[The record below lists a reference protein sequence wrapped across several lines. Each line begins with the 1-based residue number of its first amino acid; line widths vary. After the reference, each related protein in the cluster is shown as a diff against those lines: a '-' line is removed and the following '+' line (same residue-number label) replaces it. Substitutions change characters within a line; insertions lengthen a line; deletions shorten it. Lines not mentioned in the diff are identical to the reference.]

1 MDLETGLYYQSAG
14 YIDLRKM
21 HVTFLIS
28 AYIIKKSFVSLQTR
42 KNSSHCGER
51 IIEMILVFGGTTEG
65 RKAVE
70 VLEEGGSPY
79 FYSTKTGEQDIT
91 LHHGQRIDGA
101 LDDEAMRTFCQ
112 EHSIRLIVDAA
123 HPFAS
128 QLHQTIASVAETL
141 VIPVVRYERIYPPRD
156 PEITWIDNYSQIPR
170 DIHSLLATTGVQ
182 SIAKLKPLETEGIKV
197 YYRILNRESSMALA
211 LKQGAKPE
219 QLCYFED
226 PKDIPIQAN
235 AILLKESGVSGG
247 FPKKVEAAKAR
258 GMRVIA
264 LKKPEIPQSLIQVN
278 GPYGL
283 RRAVE
288 KLLPEFYPLHSGLT
302 TGTCATAAAV
312 AATLRLTKGEMPDEV
327 PVVLPNGE
335 TIMVAVGYGDDHAYC
350 IKEAGDD
357 PDVTNGLEIRASVN
371 QGDRSRDS
379 VQNHGPVPL
388 IHGGEGVGTFT
399 LPGFDYPPGEAAINK
414 APREMIRQNL
424 EQFNMPLKVTVSVP
438 QGAEIARRTFNPRL
452 GIEGGISIIG
462 VSGIVK
468 PFSEEAFIES
478 IRKCMTV
485 AQASGTDR
493 VVINSG
499 GKSERFVKALYPHL
513 PQQAFVE
520 YGNYIGET
528 LKIAHE
534 LGIKNVTLGVMLGKA
549 VKLAAGHLDTH
560 SRKTTMDKAFI
571 KQMLEESG
579 CDIDISNITLAR
591 ELWAMIPSDKV
602 KTFASTIIQHCAG
615 HCQPLLPN
623 GTLTILLIDDDGII
637 YQ

>member
-1 MDLETGLYYQSAG
+1 
-14 YIDLRKM
+14 
-21 HVTFLIS
+21 
-28 AYIIKKSFVSLQTR
+28 
-42 KNSSHCGER
+42 
-51 IIEMILVFGGTTEG
+51 MILVFGGTTEG

-70 VLEEGGSPY
+70 VLEEGGSTY

-101 LDDEAMRTFCQ
+101 LDAEAMQTFCR
-112 EHSIRLIVDAA
+112 EHDIRLIVDAA

-128 QLHQTIASVAETL
+128 QLHQTIAQVSESLNVPT
-141 VIPVVRYERIYPPRD
+141 IRYERIYPKRD
-156 PEITWIDNYSQIPR
+156 SEITWINDYSQIPN

-182 SIAKLKPLETEGIKV
+182 SISKLKPLEAAGIKV
-197 YYRILNRESSMALA
+197 FYRILNRESSIALA
-211 LKQGAKPE
+211 QKQGASPE
-219 QLCYFED
+219 QLCYYED
-226 PKDIPIQAN
+226 PKDVSVEAD
-235 AILLKESGVSGG
+235 AILLKESGLSGG
-247 FPKKVEAAKAR
+247 FLEKVDAAKAR
-258 GMRVIA
+258 GMRIIA
-264 LKKPEIPQSLIQVN
+264 LKRPQTPEIFTIVN

-283 RRAVE
+283 RRMVE

-312 AATLRLTKGEMPDEV
+312 AQTLRLKKGEMPDEV

-335 TIMVAVGYGDDHAYC
+335 SINVSVGYRDNYAFC

-357 PDVTNGLEIRASVN
+357 PDVTDGIEVRASITLEHRDTET
-371 QGDRSRDS
+371 QG
-379 VQNHGPVPL
+379 V
-388 IHGGEGVGTFT
+388 IIKGGEGVGRFT

-424 EQFNMPLKVTVSVP
+424 ERLCISESLCSNYIIVTISVP
-438 QGAEIARRTFNPRL
+438 QGDEISRRTFNPRL

-468 PFSEEAFIES
+468 PFSEEAFIDS

-485 AQASGTDR
+485 AKASGSER

-499 GKSERFVKALYPHL
+499 GKSERFVKALYPTL

-534 LGIKNVTLGVMLGKA
+534 LNLPNITLGVMLGKA

-560 SRKTTMDKAFI
+560 SKRSTMDKTFI
-571 KQMLEESG
+571 SEMLHEAN
-579 CDIDISNITLAR
+579 INLDISHITLAR
-591 ELWAMIPSDKV
+591 EIWERLSPEKQQD
-602 KTFASTIIQHCAG
+602 FANVVISHCATY
-615 HCQPLLPN
+615 CKPLLPK
-623 GTLTILLIDDDGII
+623 GELTILLIADDGTILPRS
-637 YQ
+637 QVHQQEPSQN

>member
-1 MDLETGLYYQSAG
+1 
-14 YIDLRKM
+14 
-21 HVTFLIS
+21 
-28 AYIIKKSFVSLQTR
+28 
-42 KNSSHCGER
+42 
-51 IIEMILVFGGTTEG
+51 MILVFGGTTEG

-70 VLEEGGSPY
+70 VLEEGGSTY

-101 LDDEAMRTFCQ
+101 LDAEAMQTFCR
-112 EHSIRLIVDAA
+112 EHDIRIIVDAA

-128 QLHQTIASVAETL
+128 QLHQTIAQVSESLNVPT
-141 VIPVVRYERIYPPRD
+141 IRYERIYPKRD
-156 PEITWIDNYSQIPR
+156 SEITWINDYSQIPN

-182 SIAKLKPLETEGIKV
+182 SISKLKPLEAAGIKV
-197 YYRILNRESSMALA
+197 FYRILNRESSIALA
-211 LKQGAKPE
+211 QKQGASPE
-219 QLCYFED
+219 QLCYYED
-226 PKDIPIQAN
+226 PKDVSVEAD
-235 AILLKESGVSGG
+235 AILLKESGLSGG
-247 FPKKVEAAKAR
+247 FQEKVDAAKAR
-258 GMRVIA
+258 GMRIIA
-264 LKKPEIPQSLIQVN
+264 LKRPQTPEIFTIVN

-283 RRAVE
+283 RRMVE

-312 AATLRLTKGEMPDEV
+312 AQTLRLKKGEMPDEV

-335 TIMVAVGYGDDHAYC
+335 TINVSVGYGDNYAFC

-357 PDVTNGLEIRASVN
+357 PDVTDGIEVRASITLEH
-371 QGDRSRDS
+371 RDTET
-379 VQNHGPVPL
+379 QTF
-388 IHGGEGVGTFT
+388 IIKGGEGVGRFT

-424 EQFNMPLKVTVSVP
+424 ERLCISESLCSNYIIVTISVP
-438 QGAEIARRTFNPRL
+438 QGDEISRRTFNPRL

-468 PFSEEAFIES
+468 PFSEEAFIDS

-485 AQASGTDR
+485 AKASGSER

-499 GKSERFVKALYPHL
+499 GKSERFVKALYPTL

-534 LGIKNVTLGVMLGKA
+534 LNLPNITLGVMLGKA

-560 SRKTTMDKAFI
+560 SKRATMDKAFI
-571 KQMLEESG
+571 KEMLNEAH
-579 CDIDISNITLAR
+579 CDIDISDITLAR
-591 ELWAMIPSDKV
+591 EIWEKLSPEKKQD
-602 KTFASTIIQHCAG
+602 FADVVISHCATY
-615 HCQPLLPN
+615 CKPLLPN
-623 GTLTILLIDDDGII
+623 GELTILLIADDGTILP
-637 YQ
+637 QSQALQPEL

>member
-1 MDLETGLYYQSAG
+1 
-14 YIDLRKM
+14 
-21 HVTFLIS
+21 
-28 AYIIKKSFVSLQTR
+28 
-42 KNSSHCGER
+42 
-51 IIEMILVFGGTTEG
+51 MILVFGGTTEG

-70 VLEEGGSPY
+70 VLEEGGAPY

-91 LHHGQRIDGA
+91 LQHGVRIDGA
-101 LDDEAMRTFCQ
+101 LDEAAMMHFCT
-112 EHSIRLIVDAA
+112 EHGIRMIVDAA
-123 HPFAS
+123 HPFAAL
-128 QLHQTIASVAETL
+128 LHQTIAKTASAL
-141 VIPVVRYERIYPPRD
+141 SLPVVRFERIYPPCD
-156 PEITWIDNYSQIPR
+156 PAITWIDDYTQIPR

-182 SIAKLKPLETEGIKV
+182 SISKLKPLEADGISIF
-197 YYRILNRESSMALA
+197 YRILNRPSSIALA
-211 LKQGAKPE
+211 LKQGATQA
-219 QLCYFED
+219 QLCYYDD
-226 PKDIPIQAN
+226 PNDIPVQAD
-235 AILLKESGVSGG
+235 AILLKESGLSGG
-247 FPKKVEAAKAR
+247 FTEKVEAAKAC

-264 LKKPEIPQSLIQVN
+264 IKRPEQPKSFIVVD

-283 RRAVE
+283 RRMVE

-312 AATLRLTKGEMPDEV
+312 AACIRLSTGETPAQV
-327 PVVLPNGE
+327 PVMLPNGE
-335 TIMVAVGYGDDHAYC
+335 TIHVAVSYGDDYAAC

-357 PDVTNGLEIRASVN
+357 PDVTNGIEVRAQVTESDHFEI
-371 QGDRSRDS
+371 
-379 VQNHGPVPL
+379 L
-388 IHGGEGVGTFT
+388 GGEGVGRFT

-424 EQFNMPLKVTVSVP
+424 ERLKMEDERLKIVISVP

-468 PFSEEAFIES
+468 PFSEEAFVDS

-485 AQASGTDR
+485 AKASQSAR

-499 GKSERFVKALYPHL
+499 GKSERFVKALYPEL

-534 LGIKNVTLGVMLGKA
+534 LDIRSITLGVMIGKA

-560 SRKTTMDKAFI
+560 SKRATMDKAFI
-571 KQMLEESG
+571 SEMLHEAH
-579 CDIDISNITLAR
+579 CDIDISDITLAR
-591 ELWAMIPSDKV
+591 EIWERLSPEQQQD
-602 KTFASTIIQHCAG
+602 FADVIISHCAAY
-615 HCQPLLPN
+615 CQPLLPN
-623 GTLTILLIDDDGII
+623 GELTILLIADDGTILPLSPAH
-637 YQ
+637 QPVPSRS